1 MQAYFVVVAKMNL
14 YCKIIL
20 HDISSE
26 KMTEFLDLHLI
37 ENRKSDET
45 NLGQAPTEY

>member
-20 HDISSE
+20 HNNKIDISSE

-37 ENRKSDET
+37 ENRKSD
-45 NLGQAPTEY
+45 